1 MTLKATLVSTCL
13 VLAKVTYAQEITVDN
28 PQDVQEI
35 PNWTPILLFLIISS
49 AIALV
54 IGLVLMIKKAKLPP
68 LPELEEPNFKYNQQQ
83 SVYSIGNDLH
93 NTTYTH
99 FPMEYGLDNLSS
111 GGSSPAKR
119 TGSKVGGKGKSV
131 NVQTQRM

>member
-1 MTLKATLVSTCL
+1 MIFKASVILVCF
-13 VLAKVTYAQEITVDN
+13 VLATHAQEPVVEN
-28 PQDVQEI
+28 PQDVKEV

-68 LPELEEPNFKYNQQQ
+68 LPELEEPNFKYSQQQ

-99 FPMEYGLDNLSS
+99 FPMEYGMDNLSTAS
-111 GGSSPAKR
+111 CTPAKSR
-119 TGSKVGGKGKSV
+119 KKAARSKSV
-131 NVQTQRM
+131 NVMTQRM